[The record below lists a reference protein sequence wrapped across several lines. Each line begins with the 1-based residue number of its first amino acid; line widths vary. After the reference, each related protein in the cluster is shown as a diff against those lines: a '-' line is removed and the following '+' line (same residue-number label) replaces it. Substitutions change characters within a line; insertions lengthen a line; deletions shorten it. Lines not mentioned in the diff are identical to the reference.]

1 MNEGNIINS
10 ALASLREKKTDRRE
24 RRIEFLTQS
33 SAMKEEMIERSNNG
47 FGRPGYSLSRM
58 LRYIYLHMDDGCGID
73 LDCVDELVKTIK
85 DNRSQLDRI
94 DIFFEEILREANR
107 IGNNINQVTKR
118 VNLESLIAK
127 EEGTPEY
134 ELAKKLLDMIKYI
147 QYYQDELLE
156 KIRSFNASMS
166 QNREALK
173 NVLGGEDEL
182 LTRCLVF
189 PHAGEKEQQYKVLM
203 RKIKDYISEGNKE
216 QYHSMTIGQ
225 LLAELDVK
233 IGSKTKQ

>member
-1 MNEGNIINS
+1 MEKGNILNS
-10 ALASLREKKTDRRE
+10 ALASLRQKKTDRRE
-24 RRIEFLTQS
+24 RRIEFLTPS

-73 LDCVDELVKTIK
+73 LDCVDELIKTIK

-94 DIFFEEILREANR
+94 DIFFEEILRETNR

-134 ELAKKLLDMIKYI
+134 KLGKKLLDMIKYI

-156 KIRSFNASMS
+156 KIRSFTASMS
-166 QNREALK
+166 PNREALK
-173 NVLGGEDEL
+173 NVIGGEDEL

-189 PHAGEKEQQYKVLM
+189 PNAGEKEQQYKVLI
-203 RKIKDYISEGNKE
+203 RKIKDYIGGNKE
-216 QYHSMTIGQ
+216 QYHNMTIGQ
-225 LLAELDVK
+225 LLAELNEK
-233 IGSKTKQ
+233 IESKTKQ

>member
-94 DIFFEEILREANR
+94 DLFFEEILREANR

-134 ELAKKLLDMIKYI
+134 ELAKKLLDMFKYI
-147 QYYQDELLE
+147 KYYQDELLE
-156 KIRSFNASMS
+156 KIRSFTASMTL
-166 QNREALK
+166 NRETLK

-189 PHAGEKEQQYKVLM
+189 PHAGEKEQQYKVLI